1 MIGQCAMHFHPPHG
15 ETIMRLKL
23 LSAACLFAA
32 LAGSA
37 AYSLDCGPCRPEVC
51 GHPAS
56 SPTSVHTLPPDW
68 QTQTYR
74 QLMADIPSDKWDKYK
89 VAFLDDPVPCV
100 ITVSPPRGLFGPDR
114 RTVYQG
120 YAGFVAVRSHGWIK
134 RNPSWYKLYII
145 DGQGRLLGEFSH
157 NWNDISTSPK
167 LFDLTMEFQPG
178 PNLQFGFAEVF
189 RPYMNEQSREKVRR
203 LDRAK
208 FEELP
213 AVM

>member
-1 MIGQCAMHFHPPHG
+1 MHFPPAHG
-15 ETIMRLKL
+15 ENIMKLKL
-23 LSAACLFAA
+23 LSVACLFAA
-32 LAGSA
+32 FAGSA
-37 AYSLDCGPCRPEVC
+37 AYGLDCAPCQPDVC

-56 SPTSVHTLPPDW
+56 SPAAAHTLPSDW
-68 QTQTYR
+68 QTLTYR

-114 RTVYQG
+114 RKIYQG

-134 RNPSWYKLYII
+134 RKPSWYKLYII
-145 DGQGRLLGEFSH
+145 DGQGRLQGEFAH
-157 NWNDISTSPK
+157 DWNDISTSPK
-167 LFDLTMEFQPG
+167 LFDFTLEFQMG
-178 PNLQFGFAEVF
+178 ADFKTGFAEVL
-189 RPYMNEQSREKVRR
+189 RPYMSEQSLEKVRR

-213 AVM
+213 EMM